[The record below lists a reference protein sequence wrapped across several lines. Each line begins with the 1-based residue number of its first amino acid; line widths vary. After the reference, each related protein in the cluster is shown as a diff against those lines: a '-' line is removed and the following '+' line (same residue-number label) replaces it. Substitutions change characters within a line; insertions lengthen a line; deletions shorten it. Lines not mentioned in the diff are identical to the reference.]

1 MNDLMTSLSRALAA
15 TAREP
20 RRLLLTGWFSFLD
33 GEATAGDVLAQRLV
47 SEALTAK
54 GIHHDTAWSPGFR
67 PGALSLE
74 TARPDDYDTLLFVC
88 GPLHGHQVTGLHHRF
103 ASCRRLAAGVS
114 VIDAGDPAVTGFD
127 VVIPRDGTPADPV
140 ADLAATAPLGPE
152 PPVVGV
158 VLAAGQGE
166 YGTRRMHTSVNDALR
181 HWLHS
186 MDCTIVEADTRLAVD
201 DWRLCAT
208 PEQFL
213 ALVGRLDL
221 VVTTRLHG
229 LVLALRRGT
238 PVIAVDPVG
247 GGAKVRAQGHALR
260 WPAVLAP
267 DDIDPTVLG
276 RWWTW
281 ALSDEG
287 RAAARAHA
295 HACPEAAGASTQ
307 RSQLT

>member
-1 MNDLMTSLSRALAA
+1 MTSLSRALAA

-33 GEATAGDVLAQRLV
+33 GEATAGDVLAQRRV
-47 SEALTAK
+47 SETLTAM
-54 GIHHDTAWSPGFR
+54 GIRHDTAWSPGFR

-74 TARPDDYDTLLFVC
+74 AARPDDYDTLLFVC
-88 GPLHGHQVTGLHHRF
+88 GPLHGPQITGLHLRF
-103 ASCRRLAAGVS
+103 AACRRLAAGVS

-140 ADLAATAPLGPE
+140 ADLAASAPLGPE

-158 VLAAGQGE
+158 VLSAGQGE
-166 YGTRRMHTSVNDALR
+166 YGTRRLHTPVNETLR
-181 HWLHS
+181 DWLQS
-186 MDCTIVEADTRLAVD
+186 MDCTRVEADTRLAVD

-238 PVIAVDPVG
+238 PVIAVDPVS
-247 GGAKVRAQGHALR
+247 GGAKVCAQGRALR
-260 WPAVLAP
+260 WPAVLAS
-267 DDIDPTVLG
+267 DDLLPTVLEH
-276 RWWTW
+276 WWAW

-287 RAAARAHA
+287 REAARAQSDA
-295 HACPEAAGASTQ
+295 LAGPGAASGRA
-307 RSQLT
+307 RKD